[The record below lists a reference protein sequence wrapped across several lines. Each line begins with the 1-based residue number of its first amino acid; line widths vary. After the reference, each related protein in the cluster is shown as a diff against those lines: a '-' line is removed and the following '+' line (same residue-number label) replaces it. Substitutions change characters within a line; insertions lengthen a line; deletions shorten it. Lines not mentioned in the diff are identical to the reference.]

1 MKKKIATVS
10 KDLKAGEIA
19 MSQARRTDASTPS
32 GSPSKGGRKV
42 SSDEGRRGS
51 RDSIPEDDA
60 MDLDSQNQGNFFR
73 TGKQVNWTENDRL
86 RLRNIDDLHARML
99 EYHNNVHSREV
110 DLDDPAVGGLDFTNE
125 SFGARQGLS
134 LFNKDNVKALH
145 SLAEGDSGQ
154 EGLVYCFF
162 HEREQPKSPVSVPLG
177 NLTTFL
183 DKAMPEMLGKC
194 NKPDGKGG
202 GLLWLR
208 IVDPVVLS
216 DVVDRLNVH
225 ELCTAGFSDLRA
237 FSSFIPLPE
246 CLFVSFCNFVL
257 TGVEVHM
264 YKLFIYISK
273 NVVIT
278 FEREIMQDL
287 LVDHNPYGM
296 EICTPIIMNR
306 YKKIHKMC
314 AKIGGVYLLSCLAL
328 QSLALQD
335 TLIDYFSR
343 TLFYFKQKV
352 TTRQYHREKLIVAR
366 EMHTVGVAVIMIKK
380 CVSHS
385 EDSFVRLLSAAMSGV
400 YMEAAQVEDE
410 PPTEEEAMRLQT
422 SPRVPLLAPVA
433 LLIPAHTPYLLDL
446 VDSYKFASHLLST
459 EIEEVQALT
468 GAMDALTTLRS
479 INTSTLLSFVATIFL
494 PLNFLTGIFGTNFIN
509 PDTQVYYMRLLNQED
524 GPGVFGI
531 MCAVSAV
538 IITLYFV
545 YNGWVDF
552 RIDWRRFFSYV
563 TCGLFKY
570 DETSYHVNAEEV
582 VKSRTTRSVPSP
594 IHGDGDSGRR

>member
-1 MKKKIATVS
+1 
-10 KDLKAGEIA
+10 
-19 MSQARRTDASTPS
+19 MSQAARNTAASARTMGTTATGGP
-32 GSPSKGGRKV
+32 SPSRGGRKV
-42 SSDEGRRGS
+42 SDDGRLGS
-51 RDSIPEDDA
+51 LDSIPDDDA
-60 MDLDSQNQGNFFR
+60 MGLDQNQGNFFR

-110 DLDDPAVGGLDFTNE
+110 DVDDPTGGMEFTNE
-125 SFGARQGLS
+125 SFGARMGLS
-134 LFNKDNVKALH
+134 LFNKDNIDALNRLTEE
-145 SLAEGDSGQ
+145 SATS

-162 HEREQPKSPVSVPLG
+162 HEREQPKSPIGVSLG
-177 NLTTFL
+177 NLTMFL
-183 DKAMPEMLGKC
+183 DKTMPEMLGKC

-208 IVDPVVLS
+208 IVDPIVLS
-216 DVVDRLNVH
+216 DVVERLNVH

-278 FEREIMQDL
+278 FEREIMQNL
-287 LVDHNPYGM
+287 LADHNPYGL
-296 EICTPIIMNR
+296 EICSPIIMNR

-400 YMEAAQVEDE
+400 YMEAAVGEDE
-410 PPTEEEAMRLQT
+410 PPTVEEAKRLQT
-422 SPRVPLLAPVA
+422 APRVPLLAPVA
-433 LLIPAHTPYLLDL
+433 LLIPEHTPYLLDL

-479 INTSTLLSFVATIFL
+479 INSSTLLSFVATIFL

-509 PDTQVYYMRLLNQED
+509 PDTQVYYMNLLNEPD
-524 GPGVFGI
+524 GPLMFGI
-531 MCAVSAV
+531 MCFVSAV

-552 RIDWRRFFSYV
+552 RIDWRRLLSYI
-563 TCGLFKY
+563 TCGFFRY
-570 DETSYHVNAEEV
+570 DEDSYHVNAQEV
-582 VKSRTTRSVPSP
+582 NSRPTAVPSP
-594 IHGDGDSGRR
+594 FHTRPSERDTRDSGRR

>member
-1 MKKKIATVS
+1 M
-10 KDLKAGEIA
+10 
-19 MSQARRTDASTPS
+19 RS
-32 GSPSKGGRKV
+32 GSGRPGSPLKGRK
-42 SSDEGRRGS
+42 SSGDDTRNGS
-51 RDSIPEDDA
+51 MDS
-60 MDLDSQNQGNFFR
+60 LDSHSDALTIDEQSTGNFFR

-86 RLRNIDDLHARML
+86 RLRNIDELHARML

-110 DLDDPAVGGLDFTNE
+110 DVDDPTGMEYPTNE

-134 LFNKDNVKALH
+134 LFNKDNMNALG
-145 SLAEGDSGQ
+145 SLAHERSSQD
-154 EGLVYCFF
+154 GLVYCFF
-162 HEREQPKSPVSVPLG
+162 HEREAPIHPVEVSLGEMPKFVEDDMPQMLSKC
-177 NLTTFL
+177 
-183 DKAMPEMLGKC
+183 DKP
-194 NKPDGKGG
+194 NGKGG

-208 IVDPVVLS
+208 VVDPIVLS
-216 DVVDRLNVH
+216 DLVDHLNVH

-273 NVVIT
+273 NLVIT
-278 FEREIMQDL
+278 FEREIMQNL
-287 LVDHNPYGM
+287 LEDHNPYGM
-296 EICTPIIMNR
+296 EICSPIIMNR

-400 YMEAAQVEDE
+400 YMEAAQGEEE
-410 PPTEEEAMRLQT
+410 PPTQEEIVRLQT
-422 SPRVPLLAPVA
+422 LPRVPLLAPVA
-433 LLIPAHTPYLLDL
+433 LLIPEHTPYLLDL

-479 INTSTLLSFVATIFL
+479 INTSTLLSYVATIFL
-494 PLNFLTGIFGTNFIN
+494 PLNFLTGIFGTNFVN
-509 PDTQVYYMRLLNQED
+509 PETQVYYMHMLNDPD
-524 GPGVFGI
+524 GPGIFGI
-531 MCAVSAV
+531 MCAASAV

-552 RIDWRRFFSYV
+552 RIDWRRLFSNL
-563 TCGLFKY
+563 TCGLLSY
-570 DETSYHVNAEEV
+570 DESAYHVNAEDV
-582 VKSRTTRSVPSP
+582 ATAKNTKNTSANNKAVSTSP
-594 IHGDGDSGRR
+594 IHSNKVM